1 MLARKRSYTLKSGD
15 TLHANIIIQP
25 CGTIEI
31 DIPEKHQHI
40 TSELERVH
48 FKLSGEDVL
57 LVCNEKGCSSIDDI
71 CLHLSRRDAFDLN
84 AVIDDVIKEYEELMS
99 DL

>member
-15 TLHANIIIQP
+15 SLHANIIVNP

-40 TSELERVH
+40 SSELERVH
-48 FKLSGEDVL
+48 FKISDKGVL
-57 LVCNEKGCSSIDDI
+57 LVCNEKGCSSIDDVG
-71 CLHLSRRDAFDLN
+71 LLLSRRDAFDLYG
-84 AVIDDVIKEYEELMS
+84 VIDDVLKEYEKLMS